1 MTFSNV
7 SGPWRIQDPLTHVLQ
22 IHEEEDVAVDA
33 AVGRLEDAAVEQLEQ
48 LAPLED
54 DLSRNQPVSFVA
66 KKGAQ
71 HSFAHRAI
79 RKLRRRGK
87 GREI

>member
-7 SGPWRIQDPLTHVLQ
+7 SAPWRIQDLLTHALQ
-22 IHEEEDVAVDA
+22 TLEEEDVGVDA
-33 AVGRLEDAAVEQLEQ
+33 AVGRLEDAAVEQL
-48 LAPLED
+48 APLED
-54 DLSRNQPVSFVA
+54 DWSQNPPVSFVG
-66 KKGAQ
+66 KRGAQ

-79 RKLRRRGK
+79 RTLRRRGK

>member
-1 MTFSNV
+1 MTSSNV
-7 SGPWRIQDPLTHVLQ
+7 SAPWRTQDLLTHALQ
-22 IHEEEDVAVDA
+22 TLEEEDVAVDA
-33 AVGRLEDAAVEQLEQ
+33 AVGRLEDVAVEQ

-54 DLSRNQPVSFVA
+54 DWSQNPPVSFVG
-66 KKGAQ
+66 KRGAQ

-79 RKLRRRGK
+79 RTLRRRGK